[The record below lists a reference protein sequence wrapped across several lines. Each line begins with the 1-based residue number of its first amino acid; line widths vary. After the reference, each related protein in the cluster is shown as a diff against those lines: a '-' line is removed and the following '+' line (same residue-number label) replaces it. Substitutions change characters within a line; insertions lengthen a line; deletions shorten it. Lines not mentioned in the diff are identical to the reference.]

1 MAIYMMIIFI
11 LFIVFVNAK
20 LKITEFNKIIDMFE
34 KSDNI
39 NNINSKI
46 DDYILNHL
54 SRSKQSIMFT
64 IINTL
69 INRKRIKSTIDMKNR
84 LINNNQITIN
94 IIEMEIKTINNDI
107 ISYRNKLYKKLN
119 AISELENKIIISNLG
134 RI

>member
-1 MAIYMMIIFI
+1 MIIFI